1 MARSEGEQVAAATAR
16 VRAYWT
22 ARADCA
28 ETTAVATKRK
38 TAAIT
43 RIETR
48 VFTCPPHFRSRQPRR
63 LLAGAPIARNP
74 IHALRLAGRPELAN
88 IGKVT
93 SNTPSR
99 PALADEHAKNS
110 TDLRTWVET
119 TRAIRWALA
128 LALVL
133 GALAVGVYWL
143 VAGTRLACQVVTV
156 TTGTGTT
163 TTQTCGLPD
172 TTDLLYVLAAVVVL
186 LIPDAQRL
194 RIGGFEFERLSDRI
208 EEQTHEISQLRQTV
222 STTVNIGS
230 DLINQARN
238 GFRETKDIL
247 DRVRTF
253 LPQTPA
259 VLEQLATVDQL
270 EARAAH
276 ESWPDLFAGIM
287 TMHNLIDAAARASAD
302 ALVRT
307 SEAADTPEEE
317 AQAEEA
323 GPVISDYLG

>member
-1 MARSEGEQVAAATAR
+1 
-16 VRAYWT
+16 
-22 ARADCA
+22 
-28 ETTAVATKRK
+28 
-38 TAAIT
+38 
-43 RIETR
+43 
-48 VFTCPPHFRSRQPRR
+48 
-63 LLAGAPIARNP
+63 
-74 IHALRLAGRPELAN
+74 
-88 IGKVT
+88 VT
-93 SNTPSR
+93 SNAAP
-99 PALADEHAKNS
+99 PPIPADEHAKRPGEAGN
-110 TDLRTWVET
+110 WVDA
-119 TRAIRWALA
+119 TRSIRWALA

-143 VAGTRLACQVVTV
+143 LAGTRLACQVVTV
-156 TTGTGTT
+156 TTAAGTT

-172 TTDLLYVLAAVVVL
+172 VTDLLYVAAAVVVL

-194 RIGGFEFERLSDRI
+194 RIGGFEFERLGDRI
-208 EEQTHEISQLRQTV
+208 DEQTREISQLRQTV

-247 DRVRTF
+247 DRVRAF
-253 LPQTPA
+253 LPQTLE
-259 VLEQLATVDQL
+259 VQEQLAAVDQL

-287 TMHNLIDAAARASAD
+287 TMHNLIDAAARASAE
-302 ALVRT
+302 ALLRT
-307 SEAADTPEEE
+307 SQAADTAEEE